1 MVTRTPGH
9 LVPPLGSVPRAATRM
24 RLDNLA
30 DLACSESYATV
41 SEASAPSARAA
52 SSSLTAGEDDAVK
65 ALISASCM
73 AHAMAERAAAGRND
87 AYYAPT
93 MAGYAHPAY
102 SIPSYGVAHAGN
114 SAIPSPSPT
123 PPPRLTASYP
133 SPSLVSDD
141 EWSAPPRAAVS
152 ASGGARPGYGL
163 LGKRA
168 SSSGRMAAG
177 GVLQRGSVGVGGVW
191 DDGATDTAGRKNS
204 AKRARYDD
212 EFKAQVVRE
221 AMLCPEGAR
230 IKPTCARYP
239 GVEPCQVRPGPS
251 SRIQAPPHLAFAP
264 AHSHHLPSPAAHL
277 PPRRATPSL
286 HPSPAMLTRP
296 RPAPRRSFASGSR
309 SLRRSSL
316 SVAKYLLPLPPV
328 VDRAADGGKRGA
340 RA

>member
-1 MVTRTPGH
+1 MP
-9 LVPPLGSVPRAATRM
+9 
-24 RLDNLA
+24 LDNLA

-41 SEASAPSARAA
+41 AEASGPSAPAT

-87 AYYAPT
+87 MYYAPT
-93 MAGYAHPAY
+93 LVGYPHPPY
-102 SIPSYGVAHAGN
+102 SVPSYGAAPVGY
-114 SAIPSPSPT
+114 SAMPSPSPT

-141 EWSAPPRAAVS
+141 EWSAPPRAAANS
-152 ASGGARPGYGL
+152 SSGGRPGPGYGL

-177 GVLQRGSVGVGGVW
+177 GVLQRGSVGVAAVW
-191 DDGATDTAGRKNS
+191 DDGPPDSAGRKNS

-239 GVEPCQVRPGPS
+239 GVEPCQVRPSAGEKPS
-251 SRIQAPPHLAFAP
+251 T
-264 AHSHHLPSPAAHL
+264 PSPSRHRAFRRP
-277 PPRRATPSL
+277 PPRPLRFRWRPVRAV
-286 HPSPAMLTRP
+286 RP
-296 RPAPRRSFASGSR
+296 RP
-309 SLRRSSL
+309 
-316 SVAKYLLPLPPV
+316 LLPRSRPLARPLCSQLRKWIQKFAPLL
-328 VDRAADGGKRGA
+328 AQRG
-340 RA
+340 